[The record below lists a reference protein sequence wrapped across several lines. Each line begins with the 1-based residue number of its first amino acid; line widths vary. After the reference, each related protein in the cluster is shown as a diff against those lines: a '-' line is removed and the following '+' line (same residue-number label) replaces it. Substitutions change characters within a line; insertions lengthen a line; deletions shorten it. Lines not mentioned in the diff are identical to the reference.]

1 MVPYKSVTQP
11 AHHPATQ
18 PVPNDSAVTPAR
30 WQSLQRFTDA
40 RIALGRAG
48 HSLPTAAHLT
58 FQLDHAQAR
67 DAVHLAFNAQDIA
80 NALHALSLDAFV
92 LHSAAADR
100 TTYLQRPDLG
110 RRLDE
115 SSRQKLLAWQTQRNA
130 QPARFDLAFVVADG
144 LSALA
149 VHRNAVDLIAATLKL
164 LRADKQAWT
173 IAPIVVAQQ
182 ARVAIGDD
190 AGHALQANLVAVLIG
205 ERPGLSSPDSLGVY
219 LTWAPAVGLTDA
231 SRNCISNI
239 RSAGLAVP
247 AAAQKLHHLLT
258 QSRQRQMTGVDLKD
272 DSELHASAVSAPA
285 TANFLLAPG
294 SA

>member
-1 MVPYKSVTQP
+1 MAHMQP
-11 AHHPATQ
+11 IAQ
-18 PVPNDSAVTPAR
+18 PIDPKPIDSAVTPAR

-58 FQLDHAQAR
+58 FQLDHALAR

-80 NALHALSLDAFV
+80 QALQALSLDTFI
-92 LHSAAADR
+92 LHSAAANR

-110 RRLDE
+110 RQLDE
-115 SSRQKLLAWQTQRNA
+115 PSRQKLLHWQTQRSP

-149 VHRNAVDLIAATLKL
+149 VHRNAVDLIAATLTL
-164 LRADKQAWT
+164 LRADPQPWT
-173 IAPIVVAQQ
+173 IAPVAIAQQ

-190 AGHALQANLVAVLIG
+190 AGHALQANAVAVLIG

-219 LTWAPAVGLTDA
+219 LTWAPTVGLTDA
-231 SRNCISNI
+231 NRNCISNV
-239 RSAGLAVP
+239 RSAGLAIP
-247 AAAQKLHHLLT
+247 AAAHKLHHLLT
-258 QSRQRQMTGVDLKD
+258 QSRQRQLTGVDLKD
-272 DSELHASAVSAPA
+272 DSDSPTPAISAPH
-285 TANFLLAPG
+285 TINFLLNF
-294 SA
+294 